1 MGNTSVNFHHPS
13 SLRRPSQIGTTSRAR
28 ANPVC
33 HNLCCHGDGQPSHAP
48 FASELAP
55 SIDNEKDITP
65 LKVRGNPPPQKEK
78 RPAHNKKG
86 MNRLRVAG
94 RRSAQAMKSSRTRRD
109 VLI

>member
-33 HNLCCHGDGQPSHAP
+33 HNLCCHGDGQPSYAP

-65 LKVRGNPPPQKEK
+65 LKVRGNPP
-78 RPAHNKKG
+78 KK
-86 MNRLRVAG
+86 
-94 RRSAQAMKSSRTRRD
+94 RRD
-109 VLI
+109 QHTTRKACID